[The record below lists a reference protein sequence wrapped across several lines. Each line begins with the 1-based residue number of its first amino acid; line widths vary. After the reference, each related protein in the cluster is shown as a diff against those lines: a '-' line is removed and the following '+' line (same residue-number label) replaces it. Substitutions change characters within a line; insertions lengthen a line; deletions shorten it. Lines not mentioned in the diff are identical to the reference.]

1 MGNHLIAELWE
12 GKVEIAYA
20 IDQRADFIDVPIK
33 VYRPDEMIPFV
44 DAIVVTVL
52 FNVEEI
58 KEKIEKNLNCKII
71 FLENMITSLAE
82 GRID

>member
-1 MGNHLIAELWE
+1 
-12 GKVEIAYA
+12 
-20 IDQRADFIDVPIK
+20 
-33 VYRPDEMIPFV
+33 MIPFV